1 MEDAYEIGIRLVLEN
16 GVSSGIAALKDD
28 LAAYDR
34 ALMMTTGRL
43 RTLSQASDGAG
54 IGAGLAASAGAGAA
68 GPAVHS
74 PARGDETTI
83 PDAEAGRRR
92 EAPVPATPQALSR
105 PPQAITAAA
114 PAMPRTSLAGRV
126 AGSQEGAQRSPV
138 APAQAPRASVEAR
151 RGATPQGRG
160 QAPIPA
166 AATMITV
173 SPPSY
178 ARYAPA
184 FPTGQPPAVVAPE
197 TPEGTDS
204 RPVSMPAPDQRE
216 VRRAP
221 LVVREPFRPPA
232 WDVVPPSSP
241 ATTSSAQA
249 SAGVASAPA
258 ALAMPAVP
266 VAAAASTGPAQGD
279 VFLDGAR
286 VGRWMSDRLA
296 RDVDRPQ
303 SGVTGFD
310 PRLGAAWPGSLHGT

>member
-34 ALMMTTGRL
+34 ALMVTAGRL

-54 IGAGLAASAGAGAA
+54 IKAGLAAPAGAGTA
-68 GPAVHS
+68 GPAARS
-74 PARGDETTI
+74 LARGEEPAT
-83 PDAEAGRRR
+83 PDAEAGPRR
-92 EAPVPATPQALSR
+92 EPPVPATPPVPSR
-105 PPQAITAAA
+105 PPQAIMAAA
-114 PAMPRTSLAGRV
+114 PAMPRVSLAGRV
-126 AGSQEGAQRSPV
+126 AGPLEGALRSPV
-138 APAQAPRASVEAR
+138 APEQPPRAAVEACQ
-151 RGATPQGRG
+151 GATPPGRG

-166 AATMITV
+166 AVTMIAV

-184 FPTGQPPAVVAPE
+184 FPTGQPPAVAAPE
-197 TPEGTDS
+197 APEGRDS

-221 LVVREPFRPPA
+221 LAARELFRPTT
-232 WDVVPPSSP
+232 WDAVPPSAP
-241 ATTSSAQA
+241 ATASGAQV
-249 SAGVASAPA
+249 SAGSASAPT
-258 ALAMPAVP
+258 ALAMPAAP
-266 VAAAASTGPAQGD
+266 VAAAASTGPTQGD
-279 VFLDGAR
+279 VFLDGTR
-286 VGRWMSDRLA
+286 VGRWMSGRLA

-310 PRLGAAWPGSLHGT
+310 PRLGPAWPGSLHGT